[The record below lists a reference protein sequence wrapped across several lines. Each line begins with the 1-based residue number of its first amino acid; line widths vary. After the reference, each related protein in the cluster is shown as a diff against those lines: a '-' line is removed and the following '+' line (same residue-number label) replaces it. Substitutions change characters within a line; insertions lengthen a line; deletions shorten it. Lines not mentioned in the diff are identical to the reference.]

1 MRDFFDMK
9 VLTADPRWVQLN
21 PSRIQIALTLLG
33 AALAIGILVL
43 VDWPHS
49 VPVYGRWAI
58 VGLAIMAT
66 SWEVTL
72 VLLRGATSVR
82 AFYWVELDADVAG
95 SNDRKAAAPVP
106 TPKTKLGIR
115 LQCRNAAVQQGEVS
129 DGAFVMPWFAA
140 VPYRL
145 PGDGR
150 IRKLWPRI
158 LPLWRDS
165 MNAEDFRAVR
175 VRLRWT

>member
-1 MRDFFDMK
+1 M
-9 VLTADPRWVQLN
+9 
-21 PSRIQIALTLLG
+21 
-33 AALAIGILVL
+33 
-43 VDWPHS
+43 
-49 VPVYGRWAI
+49 I
-58 VGLAIMAT
+58 VGLTSLAT
-66 SWEVTL
+66 GWEVRL
-72 VLLRGATSVR
+72 VLLGGANAVR
-82 AFYWVELDADVAG
+82 AFYLVELDAGATG
-95 SNDRKAAAPVP
+95 GNDSEAATRA
-106 TPKTKLGIR
+106 TKLGIR
-115 LQCRNAAVQQGEVS
+115 LQCNNAAIQQGEVS

-150 IRKLWPRI
+150 IRKFWPRT